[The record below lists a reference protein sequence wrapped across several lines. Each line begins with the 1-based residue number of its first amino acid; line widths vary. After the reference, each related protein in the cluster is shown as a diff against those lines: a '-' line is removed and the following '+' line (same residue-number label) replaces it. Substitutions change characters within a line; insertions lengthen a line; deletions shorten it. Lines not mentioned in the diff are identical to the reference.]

1 MQVLNGQRDTA
12 KRRVT
17 IVSKGSLM
25 SLIHDKT
32 LKSNNDDHSAITLIG
47 NDVEDVQM
55 AMGWF
60 HVIWS
65 SLLSLGLGLYLLTSK
80 LGWVSLVPIAL
91 VASTWFPCHL
101 WTVFSV

>member
-1 MQVLNGQRDTA
+1 
-12 KRRVT
+12 
-17 IVSKGSLM
+17 M
-25 SLIHDKT
+25 SLIHDHT
-32 LKSNNDDHSAITLIG
+32 LKSNNDDNSAITLIG

-80 LGWVSLVPIAL
+80 LGWVSVVPILL
-91 VASTWFPCHL
+91 VASKWL
-101 WTVFSV
+101 RSYLLRYL